1 MGPGETATPA
11 VRESAYDL
19 GHRIAE
25 SGWLL
30 LTGGRNVGVM
40 DAACRGAKSA
50 GGLSIGILPGESAR
64 GMSEFIDIP
73 IFTGMGS
80 ARNQINVLSSQVI
93 IACGMGPGT
102 ASEIALAIKAK
113 KPVILL
119 HANSNSF
126 QFFQALAGQI
136 TLADNPA
143 QAIDQARQY
152 IQKTFSDHG

>member
-11 VRESAYDL
+11 VREAAYGL
-19 GHRIAE
+19 GRRIAE
-25 SGWLL
+25 SGWLV

-50 GGLSIGILPGESAR
+50 GGLTIGVLPGESPR

-80 ARNQINVLSSQVI
+80 ARNQINVLSSQVV

-119 HANSNSF
+119 HSDSKST
-126 QFFQALAGQI
+126 QFFQSLTDRIALA
-136 TLADNPA
+136 DDPA

-152 IQKTFSDHG
+152 I